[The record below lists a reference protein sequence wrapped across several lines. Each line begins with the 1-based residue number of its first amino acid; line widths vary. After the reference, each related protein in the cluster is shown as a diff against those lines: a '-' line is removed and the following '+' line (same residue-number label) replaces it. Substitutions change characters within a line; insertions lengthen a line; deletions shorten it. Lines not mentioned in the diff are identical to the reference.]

1 MNIDDIYDSY
11 VRSSAR
17 YCRDLFRAAENFF
30 AANALVEDV
39 ITESGI
45 PNGPQIDA
53 ISSTFAKASAY
64 AIEAV
69 TSVQEFTAA
78 HNNYP
83 DQQLLVDSDIQQRRL
98 RRIAELGERIANMT
112 SVLSSEADL
121 QGQIWAEP
129 EYTRLFTEMADIVCT
144 SVTWQR
150 SLTLETHGE
159 L

>member
-1 MNIDDIYDSY
+1 MNIDGIYDSY

-17 YCRDLFRAAENFF
+17 YCRDLFRAAQNFF

-39 ITESGI
+39 ITGSGV
-45 PNGPQIDA
+45 PTPPQVDA
-53 ISSTFAKASAY
+53 ISSTFAKTSTC

-69 TSVQEFTAA
+69 ASVQEFAAA

-83 DQQLLVDSDIQQRRL
+83 DQQLLVDSDTQQWRL

-112 SVLSSEADL
+112 SALSSGADL
-121 QGQIWAEP
+121 QEQIWAEP

-150 SLTLETHGE
+150 SLALETHGE